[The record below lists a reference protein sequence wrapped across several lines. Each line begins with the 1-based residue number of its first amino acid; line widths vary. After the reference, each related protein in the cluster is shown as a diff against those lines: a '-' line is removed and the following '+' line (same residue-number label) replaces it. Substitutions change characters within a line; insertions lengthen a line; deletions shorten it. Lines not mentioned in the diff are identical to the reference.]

1 MCVAVLAEGV
11 SNTFELGWWRPAYV
25 NTVRVHLI
33 MCPLVMF
40 QERPCM
46 YVRII
51 VVQELLATC
60 GGDKRPASVS

>member
-25 NTVRVHLI
+25 NTGRLHFI

-46 YVRII
+46 YVCII